1 MNETTRILNIFIK
14 LKMNMLYTIVTILL
28 YPFSFE
34 TQPNS
39 QRPSPRLPSWISL
52 GSRQGPQL
60 AAIDSAG
67 PRDRP
72 EAPQGA
78 EGAFSVRKRPG
89 RPWRGGTAAKATRMG
104 FGGGVLPGERGL
116 EVEMRGK
123 SCSREE
129 IGALG
134 DSLRISVSFQ

>member
-1 MNETTRILNIFIK
+1 M
-14 LKMNMLYTIVTILL
+14 MLTPKGL
-28 YPFSFE
+28 
-34 TQPNS
+34 QH
-39 QRPSPRLPSWISL
+39 LP
-52 GSRQGPQL
+52 PKKVPTV
-60 AAIDSAG
+60 DSAG

-116 EVEMRGK
+116 DVEVEMTGK